1 MVDGRLALAA
11 LDGVRHE
18 YEGAARDG
26 MLAGVGLLLAL
37 MSGGVGAQQQQDTD
51 SANYMLP
58 HCKRSLTEPQK
69 GAPFMNGVCAGSI
82 LSLGFVGPGLSSTL
96 RFCPP
101 QQASR
106 GQMVRV
112 VVA

>member
-1 MVDGRLALAA
+1 MSMK
-11 LDGVRHE
+11 
-18 YEGAARDG
+18 ARRATG
-26 MLAGVGLLLAL
+26 CLAGVGLLLAL